1 MSDGQ
6 YLRPERLE
14 DAVAA
19 LRDGAWTL
27 LAGGTDHYPAR
38 VTAQRPED
46 ILDIT
51 GIAGLRG
58 IADAGDHF
66 RIGALTRWSD
76 IAECSLPPCFDGLR
90 GAAREVGGAQI
101 QNRGTIAGNLCNAS
115 PAADG
120 VPPLLTL
127 DASVELASAEG
138 VRGLPLGDFILGNRQ
153 TARRPDELVTAIL
166 VPKPAHPARSTFL
179 KLGARKYLVISITM
193 VAGLL
198 EVRDGRVA
206 AARIAVGACSAV
218 AQRLPALEAALEA
231 ALVGQP
237 AGPGLAGL
245 AAPEHLAGLS
255 PIGDIRADAGYRQDA
270 ALVLVRRCL
279 KELGM
284 TA

>member
-51 GIAGLRG
+51 GLAGLRG
-58 IADAGDHF
+58 IAEAEGHF

-76 IAECSLPPCFDGLR
+76 IAEGDLPPCFDGLR
-90 GAAREVGGAQI
+90 RAAREVGGAQI
-101 QNRGTIAGNLCNAS
+101 QNRATIAGNLCNAS

-138 VRGLPLGDFILGNRQ
+138 VRRLPLSQFILGNRQ

-166 VPKPAHPARSTFL
+166 VPKPAYPARSTFL
-179 KLGARKYLVISITM
+179 KLGARKYLVISIVM
-193 VAGLL
+193 VAGVL
-198 EVRDGRVA
+198 EVKDGTVA
-206 AARIAVGACSAV
+206 AARIAVGSCSAV
-218 AQRLPALEAALEA
+218 AQRLPALEAALI
-231 ALVGQP
+231 GQR
-237 AGPGLAGL
+237 ADAGLAGL
-245 AAPEHLAGLS
+245 AAPAHLAPLS
-255 PIGDIRADAGYRQDA
+255 PIGDIRADAGYRQEA

-279 KELGM
+279 KELGV
-284 TA
+284 AA

>member
-51 GIAGLRG
+51 GLTGLRG

-76 IAECSLPPCFDGLR
+76 IAEGDLPSCFDGLR
-90 GAAREVGGAQI
+90 GAAREVGGMQI
-101 QNRGTIAGNLCNAS
+101 QNRATLAGNLCNAS

-127 DASVELASAEG
+127 DASVELASADG
-138 VRGLPLGDFILGNRQ
+138 VRTLPLSEFILGNRK
-153 TARRPDELVTAIL
+153 TARRPDELMTAIL
-166 VPKPAHPARSTFL
+166 VPKPAYPARSAFL

-198 EVRDGRVA
+198 EVKDGQVA

-218 AQRLPALEAALEA
+218 AQRLPALEAALA
-231 ALVGQP
+231 GQT

-245 AAPEHLAGLS
+245 AAEEHLAGLA
-255 PIGDIRADAGYRQDA
+255 PIDDIRADAGYRQDA
-270 ALVLVRRCL
+270 ALVLVKRCL
-279 KELGM
+279 AELGS
-284 TA
+284 TV